1 MTPPNSS
8 PDPVSSRDQGPAAKL
23 PLDDDALLAC
33 GLEAFRDD
41 CARAPAQGLA
51 ARVLAQVRR
60 GDAESARFVRVARA
74 YSVAAAVLL
83 VVGVGGS
90 VITHRSTRGASQ
102 PAPRVED
109 LEANRLAR
117 ELADT
122 LDDHPVG
129 GR

>member
-1 MTPPNSS
+1 MNNGLPPS
-8 PDPVSSRDQGPAAKL
+8 KL
-23 PLDDDALLAC
+23 PLGDDALLAR

-41 CARAPAQGLA
+41 CARAPADGLA
-51 ARVLAQVRR
+51 SRVLAQVRR
-60 GDAESARFVRVARA
+60 GDAESARFARVARA

-90 VITHRSTRGASQ
+90 VITRRAAHGASHS
-102 PAPRVED
+102 APRIDD

-117 ELADT
+117 ELAVT